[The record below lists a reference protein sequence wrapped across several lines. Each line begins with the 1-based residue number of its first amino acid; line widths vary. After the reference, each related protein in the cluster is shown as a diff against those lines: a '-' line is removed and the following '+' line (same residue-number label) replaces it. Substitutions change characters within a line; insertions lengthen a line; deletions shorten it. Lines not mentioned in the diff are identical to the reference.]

1 MSSFPQARRS
11 QRRIDEAPQ
20 LARSP
25 GQDDRFGTTVFGAAC
40 RESPDTQGKEGVM
53 TQFERDFL
61 QGMKKKLQVDLIGV
75 ASVDQSP
82 ELKERAAV
90 FLPTA
95 KSVVVF
101 AKESYKA
108 VVALLGPSKEAG
120 AAEPGEVLGAHAAYI
135 YGRLN
140 RAIHEVADL
149 FAEGG
154 VSIDPP
160 VRGARVHHRPTVCK
174 CPFFLQACGRPG
186 RVGDPGQK
194 QPFDHARIRS
204 PGPPGLPPDGGP
216 PGGDAPGSK
225 KTSAPAAMPASASV
239 PPKPFRNQNRD
250 SPTPSIALPAGPTG
264 RRVWS
269 AASA

>member
-1 MSSFPQARRS
+1 
-11 QRRIDEAPQ
+11 
-20 LARSP
+20 
-25 GQDDRFGTTVFGAAC
+25 
-40 RESPDTQGKEGVM
+40 M

-154 VSIDPP
+154 YRSIPLC
-160 VRGARVHHRPTVCK
+160 A
-174 CPFFLQACGRPG
+174 
-186 RVGDPGQK
+186 
-194 QPFDHARIRS
+194 
-204 PGPPGLPPDGGP
+204 
-216 PGGDAPGSK
+216 APGSITDQRFANALFSYK
-225 KTSAPAAMPASASV
+225 HAAVLAGLGTLGRNSLLITPEFGPRVRLACLLTEAPLEETPRIQKDLCAGCNACISVCPAQAIQEPEPGQPYTLNRFACRAYRQAGMVCSV
-239 PPKPFRNQNRD
+239 CLKVCD
-250 SPTPSIALPAGPTG
+250 DATG
-264 RRVWS
+264 
-269 AASA
+269 